1 MRELLRRFGPLLGLV
16 LAWVAFAAL
25 AGDAFTSL
33 ANQRL
38 ILLQTAVVGTAAVGA
53 TFVIVAGGIDLA
65 VGSAIA
71 ATGMLAALALRADLG
86 PHSGAAAALAFG
98 LLLGTLASALVNGR
112 WLSAL
117 GLVLGVALVWLG
129 LRQDRMWLAFAAPP
143 VATALSVLDRK
154 LALRLPLSPFIATLA
169 LWGAVRGLA
178 KGLGG
183 NQPVY
188 PDAFGW
194 IDGLMQPAPSG
205 FGHWFPPGV
214 LLWLGCAA
222 LGAFVLRRTVLG
234 RHVVAIGSNEE
245 TARLCGVDLARTRW
259 AVYAIAGACAALAGL
274 LQLSY
279 LHMGDPT
286 TAGGY
291 ELRVIAAVV
300 IGGASLAGGQGSV
313 GGAVIG
319 ALLMTIVDNGCTKLG
334 LDNWVQELATGAIV
348 AIAVALDRWRGRG
361 TRN

>member
-1 MRELLRRFGPLLGLV
+1 MREFLRRFGPLLGLL
-16 LAWVAFAAL
+16 LAWCAFAAL
-25 AGDAFTSL
+25 AGTPFT
-33 ANQRL
+33 APGNQRL

-65 VGSAIA
+65 VGSTIA
-71 ATGMLAALALRADLG
+71 ASGMLAALALRAGHG
-86 PHSGAAAALAFG
+86 PHLAALAA
-98 LLLGTLASALVNGR
+98 LGVGVGVGSLTAALVN
-112 WLSAL
+112 
-117 GLVLGVALVWLG
+117 
-129 LRQDRMWLAFAAPP
+129 
-143 VATALSVLDRK
+143 T
-154 LALRLPLSPFIATLA
+154 RLLSPFVATLA
-169 LWGAVRGLA
+169 LWGAVRGAA

-194 IDGLMQPAPSG
+194 IEGLMQPAPSG

-222 LGAFVLRRTVLG
+222 LGAFTLRASVLG
-234 RHVVAIGSNEE
+234 RHVVALGSSEE
-245 TARLCGVDLARTRW
+245 TARLCGVDLGRTRW
-259 AVYAIAGACAALAGL
+259 AVYAIAGLCAALAGL
-274 LQLSY
+274 MQISY

-300 IGGASLAGGQGSV
+300 IGGASLSGGTGSV

-319 ALLMTIVDNGCTKLG
+319 ALLMTVVDNGCTKLG
-334 LDNWVQELATGAIV
+334 LDNWVQEVATGAIV
-348 AIAVALDRWRGRG
+348 ALAVALDRWRARAA
-361 TRN
+361 N

>member
-16 LAWVAFAAL
+16 LAWGAFALL

-65 VGSAIA
+65 VGSIIA
-71 ATGMLAALALRADLG
+71 ATGMLAALALRAEFG
-86 PHSGAAAALAFG
+86 PHASAFAALAFG
-98 LLLGTLASALVNGR
+98 VLLGTLAAALVNGLV
-112 WLSAL
+112 LSAL
-117 GLVLGVALVWLG
+117 GLVLALVLAWLG
-129 LRQDRMWLAFAAPP
+129 ASGEHSWLGFAAPP
-143 VATALSVLDRK
+143 LAAALAALDRRS
-154 LALRLPLSPFIATLA
+154 ALRLPLSPFIATLA

-194 IDGLMQPAPSG
+194 IDGLMQPEPSG

-222 LGAFVLRRTVLG
+222 LGAFALNRTVLG
-234 RHVVAIGSNEE
+234 RHVVAVGSNEE

-259 AVYAIAGACAALAGL
+259 AVYAIAGGCAALAGL

-319 ALLMTIVDNGCTKLG
+319 ALLMTVVDNGCTKLG

-348 AIAVALDRWRGRG
+348 AVAVALDRWRGRG
-361 TRN
+361 AR

>member
-1 MRELLRRFGPLLGLV
+1 MRDLVRRFGPLLGLIV
-16 LAWVAFAAL
+16 VWCAFAAA
-25 AGDAFTSL
+25 AGAPFTSL
-33 ANQRL
+33 ANQRMM
-38 ILLQTAVVGTAAVGA
+38 LLQTAVVGTAAVGA

-71 ATGMLAALALRADLG
+71 ATGVLAALALDAEYGPTLSALVALCLG
-86 PHSGAAAALAFG
+86 A
-98 LLLGTLASALVNGR
+98 LLGTLAAALVNGLL
-112 WLSAL
+112 LSAL
-117 GLVLGVALVWLG
+117 GIVLGAGCTWYGVNSGVLWIALAGPL
-129 LRQDRMWLAFAAPP
+129 LALAIAA
-143 VATALSVLDRK
+143 LDRR
-154 LALRLPLSPFIATLA
+154 LALRVPLSPFIATLA

-178 KGLGG
+178 KGMHD
-183 NQPVY
+183 NQPAY
-188 PDAFGW
+188 AERFGW

-214 LLWLGCAA
+214 LVWLGCAA
-222 LGAFVLRRTVLG
+222 LGAFALRRTVLG
-234 RHVVAIGSNEE
+234 RHVVAVGSNEE

-259 AVYAIAGACAALAGL
+259 AVYALAGVCAALAGL

-279 LHMGDPT
+279 VHMGDPT

-319 ALLMTIVDNGCTKLG
+319 ALLMTVVDNGCTKLG
-334 LDNWVQELATGAIV
+334 LDNWVQELATGAII
-348 AIAVALDRWRGRG
+348 AIAVALDRWRGRDA
-361 TRN
+361 R